1 MLVDKIKHKIE
12 QLTHKVEMMK
22 KRQEQLVH
30 EAYTKRHRERD
41 DEMLRLEVKIEEDEK
56 FIKFLKELIGE

>member
-22 KRQEQLVH
+22 KQ
-30 EAYTKRHRERD
+30 D
-41 DEMLRLEVKIEEDEK
+41 VKYLDN
-56 FIKFLKELIGE
+56 FLNK